1 MPSKNSEVTTKKTD
15 AKSPKS
21 KKTTLTS
28 RIASTAIEIDHH
40 KMIAIAAY
48 FRAEK
53 RGFNGNGVDAEQ
65 DWFEAE
71 SELADRV

>member
-1 MPSKNSEVTTKKTD
+1 MPSKNSEVATKKTG
-15 AKSPKS
+15 AKPPKS
-21 KKTTLTS
+21 TKSTLTS
-28 RIASTAIEIDHH
+28 RIASTANEIDRH
-40 KMIAIAAY
+40 KMIAITAY

-53 RGFNGNGVDAEQ
+53 RGLIGNGIDAEQ

>member
-1 MPSKNSEVTTKKTD
+1 MPSKTSEVATKKPN

-21 KKTTLTS
+21 KKTTL
-28 RIASTAIEIDHH
+28 ASQIVSAANEIDRH

-53 RGFNGNGVDAEQ
+53 RGFIGNGVDAEQ
-65 DWFEAE
+65 DWLEAE
-71 SELADRV
+71 SELAERV

>member
-1 MPSKNSEVTTKKTD
+1 MPSKNSEVATKKPN

-21 KKTTLTS
+21 KKTTL
-28 RIASTAIEIDHH
+28 ASQIISAANEIDRH
-40 KMIAIAAY
+40 KMIATAAY

-53 RGFNGNGVDAEQ
+53 RGFKGNGTDAEH

-71 SELADRV
+71 SEIADRV